1 MDDKFLNLKKEI
13 ERSIKELRSIFEKND
28 IYLKLEARHN
38 KQMLDANF
46 WQNKDNSKIVVK
58 EKKLY
63 ESLINSLRSGIKKIK
78 DLDELNNLAVEERN
92 QESNQKY

>member
-1 MDDKFLNLKKEI
+1 
-13 ERSIKELRSIFEKND
+13 
-28 IYLKLEARHN
+28 
-38 KQMLDANF
+38 MLDANF

-92 QESNQKY
+92 QEIQSEVLENTKSLRLEARKNEIRCFLSDETDSFDC